1 MKRKL
6 LTLAFGLLVFL
17 TSCTENSRV
26 KTFGGSASFE
36 LPKGE
41 KLVTVTWK
49 ESDMWYLTRPMHDNE
64 YPETY
69 TFKEKSSLGIVEG
82 TFTIYETK

>member
-1 MKRKL
+1 MKLRL
-6 LTLAFGLLVFL
+6 LALAFGLLVFL
-17 TSCTENSRV
+17 TFCTENSRV

-41 KLVTVTWK
+41 KLITVTWK
-49 ESDMWYLTRPMHDNE
+49 ESDMWYLTRPMRDNE

-69 TFKEKSSLGIVEG
+69 TFKEKSSLGIAEG